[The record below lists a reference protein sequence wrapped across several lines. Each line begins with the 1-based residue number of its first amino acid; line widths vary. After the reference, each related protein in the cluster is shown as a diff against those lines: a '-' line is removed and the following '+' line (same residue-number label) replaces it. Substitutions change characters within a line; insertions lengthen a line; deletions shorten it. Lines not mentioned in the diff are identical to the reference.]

1 MAFKSLEG
9 VTDVKVEAGENP
21 GTQLVMVKTDGSAEL
36 SKRDAIKSLGDMA
49 SKYVVKDWKL
59 QGAESSAEPE
69 PAPAMKSNLLAES
82 QDWTNKDG
90 QTITAAVQKVE
101 AGQVY
106 FIMEKGKVVAYP
118 VSKLS
123 DETIAKLKELMQ

>member
-9 VTDVKVEAGENP
+9 VTDVRVETGENP

-36 SKRDAIKSLGDMA
+36 SKRDAIESLGDMA
-49 SKYVVKDWKL
+49 SKYVVKAWKI
-59 QGAESSAEPE
+59 QGEESSAEPE
-69 PAPAMKSNLLAES
+69 LAPAMRSNLLAET
-82 QDWTNKDG
+82 QNWTNKDG

-106 FIMEKGKVVAYP
+106 FVMEKGNVVSYP

-123 DETIAKLKELMQ
+123 DDTIAKLKELMQ